1 MENIESIEKAVASL
15 PPTDLAKFRRWFA
28 EYDATAW
35 DKQIEQDTASGKIDG
50 LAAEALADYRAGA
63 AQEL

>member
-15 PPTDLAKFRRWFA
+15 PPTDLAKFRRWFV

-63 AQEL
+63 AQ

>member
-1 MENIESIEKAVASL
+1 MENVKSIEKAVASL
-15 PPTDLAKFRRWFA
+15 LPSDLAEFRRWFA

-35 DKQIEQDTASGKIDG
+35 DKQIEQDAASGKIDG
-50 LAAEALADYRAGA
+50 LAVEALADYRAGA